1 MNEQEFCSSIF
12 EVADLHVETL
22 DASDYAAFLQD
33 LLGRVGDGQGG
44 VALVAAADLAAER
57 AAREVA
63 AQALQSQVRR
73 RTAAG
78 SDGKCRRGRKRG
90 KGAQRGKVAG
100 SGGRAAAE
108 AGAAGQLDAA
118 LCGNGSPSSVN
129 GGGEEEVWGRHSFG
143 NPSWAMAGGK
153 SAEIQRAWQAHRDL
167 HGPGRPRADCVGCMG
182 LGQECIECW
191 EEERTQR
198 VARSVVACTREPPR
212 HRETPPL
219 WVRRRAAKIPSV
231 LPPRKQDD
239 GYPKPQFLDPR
250 GMCNS
255 VSLARGGTQYCAP
268 FSPLTP
274 PLPLSPHSR
283 SGGGLPMVAAGGMAP
298 SPARTTLSAPTS
310 PYALPSSVPSRL
322 TRSPSTCK
330 AGDKHECMTQAVTS
344 CLLRPSRSLPPRGL
358 SNSHGA
364 AQSIDPFRRMLRWAL
379 HLISLCLCTPLW
391 PRTRTPPRPRTLWAV
406 SAHRG
411 HRPMNNVD
419 LMAALIHPHPPRSS
433 PAYWYSSSQ
442 SLSAFVDG
450 HGRLRRRDGVLSQG
464 GGLLTGLKDGLT
476 DNSHL
481 AASGSLRRL
490 GSLPSAA
497 EPPRSAPSAATR
509 GLSSGSVW
517 DTAIGSGFGATR
529 GSSSYGR
536 SDLGASRSSW
546 GSGWNSGSGGDRG
559 SCSLGSASDA
569 TRLRGS
575 SISSGVGKLGGRLG
589 TAGSSCKIASRM

>member
-1 MNEQEFCSSIF
+1 
-12 EVADLHVETL
+12 
-22 DASDYAAFLQD
+22 
-33 LLGRVGDGQGG
+33 
-44 VALVAAADLAAER
+44 
-57 AAREVA
+57 
-63 AQALQSQVRR
+63 
-73 RTAAG
+73 
-78 SDGKCRRGRKRG
+78 
-90 KGAQRGKVAG
+90 
-100 SGGRAAAE
+100 
-108 AGAAGQLDAA
+108 
-118 LCGNGSPSSVN
+118 
-129 GGGEEEVWGRHSFG
+129 
-143 NPSWAMAGGK
+143 
-153 SAEIQRAWQAHRDL
+153 
-167 HGPGRPRADCVGCMG
+167 
-182 LGQECIECW
+182 
-191 EEERTQR
+191 
-198 VARSVVACTREPPR
+198 
-212 HRETPPL
+212 
-219 WVRRRAAKIPSV
+219 
-231 LPPRKQDD
+231 
-239 GYPKPQFLDPR
+239 
-250 GMCNS
+250 MCNS

-364 AQSIDPFRRMLRWAL
+364 AQSIDPFRRML
-379 HLISLCLCTPLW
+379 
-391 PRTRTPPRPRTLWAV
+391 
-406 SAHRG
+406 
-411 HRPMNNVD
+411 
-419 LMAALIHPHPPRSS
+419 
-433 PAYWYSSSQ
+433 SSSQ